1 MKKNSGHSD
10 GKAPKMALRQAH
22 TLGGAEGSMDSV
34 QTEDRQQEKAQTYP
48 IRNLNFFMDSADHR
62 MLRMHAIE
70 KDKSLQSI
78 MAEALNLYLEQ
89 HGLGPIRL
97 VKAYRLNGGPSS
109 RSE

>member
-1 MKKNSGHSD
+1 
-10 GKAPKMALRQAH
+10 
-22 TLGGAEGSMDSV
+22 MD
-34 QTEDRQQEKAQTYP
+34 P
-48 IRNLNFFMDSADHR
+48 ADHR
-62 MLRMHAIE
+62 MLRMHSIE